1 MSKTRQRS
9 AKLRVCASCEWIYK
23 INNIEDDRGCPKCG
37 FATYGARFVYG
48 DKAYRYA
55 KTQKPW
61 LDRKLSDYETK
72 LRQEIRE
79 NDIYDPRSD
88 NYVGHNIAIQHK
100 KAKCL
105 CIDVEHQRDI
115 DCPFHGR

>member
-1 MSKTRQRS
+1 MSKSRQQL
-9 AKLRVCASCEWIYK
+9 AKLRVCASCEWIFERV
-23 INNIEDDRGCPKCG
+23 NDDPSCPKCSFG
-37 FATYGARFVYG
+37 SYGARYVYG
-48 DKAYRYA
+48 DQAYRYA
-55 KTQKPW
+55 KTQQPW
-61 LDRKLSDYETK
+61 LDRKLIDYEMK

-79 NDIYDPRSD
+79 SDIYNPRSG

-105 CIDVEHQRDI
+105 CVDVDQRDI